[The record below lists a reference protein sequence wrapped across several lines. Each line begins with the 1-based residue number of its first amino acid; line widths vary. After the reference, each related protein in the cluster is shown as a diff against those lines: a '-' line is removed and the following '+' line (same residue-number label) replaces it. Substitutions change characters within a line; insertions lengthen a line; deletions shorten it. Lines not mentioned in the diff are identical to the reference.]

1 MYEKYSRQALPP
13 RKYRELLGSAICV
26 FNSNNN
32 FIIENILREDGRTN
46 YNWSDLIDRTS
57 GKLQEP
63 ISETITKKSG
73 PKIAMLFNELV
84 LLRNRIIH
92 SFQITDKNGEQ
103 TLATKDRN
111 NIQYI
116 ITEDFL
122 LKFIKKNEEL
132 SSELH
137 KFRGY

>member
-32 FIIENILREDGRTN
+32 FIIENILREGGRTN

-57 GKLQEP
+57 GKLQKP

-92 SFQITDKNGEQ
+92 SFQITDENGEQ

-111 NIQYI
+111 NIQYR